1 MAEPPSSQTL
11 SDLVRRHAAERP
23 DAVALVEIGADGAR
37 RQVSWAE
44 LEQLVA
50 DSAAGLDALG
60 AWGGR
65 RVLITASHTID
76 FVAAWFGALRSGCIA
91 VPVNPQLPLAE
102 WHRMAEHSGAALAL
116 LDPAPGVPELT
127 EADLPGVRLARLTE
141 LPQHAAGA
149 QPPPLTDPE
158 HVAAIIYTAGTSA
171 DPKGAMLS
179 HRALLAHC
187 EHNAEQQVAGPE
199 SVVLSALPLFHVYG
213 LNAVLG
219 AAVFTGSTT
228 VLVDGLPDDLVQIM
242 DRERVS
248 HLPLTPSA
256 LYRLSQAEG
265 LAAAAGWLKLAT
277 SGAAP
282 LPAVLADHWR
292 QLTGVRLDQGYGLTE
307 AAPGVS
313 NTIGVEPRGPGH
325 VGRAMPGVE
334 IRIGDPA
341 ETSGAGPDE
350 PGEIFIR
357 GTNLFSGYWPD
368 GDGGPD
374 ADGWFGTGDVGY
386 LDGDDLFLVD
396 RARDLVI
403 VSGFN
408 VFPTEI
414 EEVLTEH
421 PSVTDAAVIGQPD
434 ERTGERVVAFLVGER
449 ISTADVL
456 AYAAQRLARYKLPT
470 EVLVLKKLPR
480 STTGKIRKGRLRDLL
495 DVTEEDER

>member
-1 MAEPPSSQTL
+1 MAEPPSPQTL

-23 DAVALVEIGADGAR
+23 GEIAVVEVGAHGR
-37 RQVSWAE
+37 REVSWAE

-50 DSAAGLDALG
+50 DSAAALDALG

-91 VPVNPQLPLAE
+91 VPINPQLPLAE
-102 WHRMAEHSGAALAL
+102 WRRAAAHSDAALAL
-116 LDPAPGVPELT
+116 LDPPPGVPELT
-127 EADLPGVRLARLTE
+127 EADLPGVRLARLADFR
-141 LPQHAAGA
+141 QHAAGA
-149 QPPPLTDPE
+149 QPPPLADPE
-158 HVAAIIYTAGTSA
+158 HIAAIIYTAGTSA

-187 EHNAEQQVAGPE
+187 EHNAAQGATGPE

-219 AAVFTGSTT
+219 AAIFTGART
-228 VLVDGLPDDLVQIM
+228 VLVDGLPDDLVQIL
-242 DRERVS
+242 DAERISV
-248 HLPLTPSA
+248 LPLTPSA
-256 LYRLSQAEG
+256 LYRLSQAQG
-265 LAAAAGWLKLAT
+265 LTAAAGWLKLVT

-282 LPAVLADHWR
+282 LPAVLADHWQ
-292 QLTGVRLDQGYGLTE
+292 QLTGIRLDQGYGLTE
-307 AAPGVS
+307 AAPGVA

-334 IRIGDPA
+334 LRIGDPA
-341 ETSGAGPDE
+341 EPAGAGPEE

-357 GTNLFSGYWPD
+357 GANLFSGYWPEGAD
-368 GDGGPD
+368 APD

-386 LDGDDLFLVD
+386 LDGEDLFLVD

-403 VSGFN
+403 VSGFS
-408 VFPTEI
+408 VFPVEV

-456 AYAAQRLARYKLPT
+456 AYAAERLARYKLPT

-480 STTGKIRKGRLRDLL
+480 STTGKIRKGQLRDLL
-495 DVTEEDER
+495 DATEEEER